1 MRWKITRESEK
12 ILNCGQGNTIRMMQ
26 FPTRTYRCGYNLV
39 LMCSYDGLDRG
50 TVTTVLVKYSNG
62 LYLRRI
68 IQRINC
74 KPPPP
79 PLHITLCFFLCFCVL
94 VCYNTGPVFF
104 FFTRLCVLPERPP
117 GTMRNAFVFPRLRC
131 ISLYFPYL
139 GFVIFWSRSTHPA
152 TVIAHTSGM
161 YINFQV
167 DLPLTAV
174 DANRIYFSLLWW
186 QKDCNHIT
194 VIQPIFLS
202 LIKSSHRRRAFHD
215 HKPSRYHCQHHR
227 HGKNTISLTI
237 NTLPQTTT
245 TT

>member
-1 MRWKITRESEK
+1 
-12 ILNCGQGNTIRMMQ
+12 MMQ

-104 FFTRLCVLPERPP
+104 YTIVRPAGTPTRDDAKRVC
-117 GTMRNAFVFPRLRC
+117 FP
-131 ISLYFPYL
+131 
-139 GFVIFWSRSTHPA
+139 T
-152 TVIAHTSGM
+152 
-161 YINFQV
+161 
-167 DLPLTAV
+167 
-174 DANRIYFSLLWW
+174 SLLHILVLFISWL
-186 QKDCNHIT
+186 CN
-194 VIQPIFLS
+194 FL
-202 LIKSSHRRRAFHD
+202 KSIYTTSHCDRT
-215 HKPSRYHCQHHR
+215 HKRYVH
-227 HGKNTISLTI
+227 
-237 NTLPQTTT
+237 
-245 TT
+245 